1 MPTEEKAAGHITTCF
16 GFYNFSD
23 VQTIETNST
32 GNKEK
37 EKGL

>member
-1 MPTEEKAAGHITTCF
+1 MPTEEKAARHITTCF

-23 VQTIETNST
+23 IQTIETNST